1 MAPTRAVWEPRPG
14 TKELRERTVTA
25 LVARNPFRM
34 GYDDVNAA
42 VREIREGSPD
52 GDTGSILATRENL
65 DDEEIQA
72 VLNPSC
78 DSPPTDT

>member
-1 MAPTRAVWEPRPG
+1 
-14 TKELRERTVTA
+14 
-25 LVARNPFRM
+25 M

-65 DDEEIQA
+65 DDG
-72 VLNPSC
+72 
-78 DSPPTDT
+78 DTGRPQPELR